1 MTITSKMTTADDTAK
16 KINVMVVDDHDLV
29 RYGISRL
36 LQDQDSIN
44 VVAQV
49 DSGEAA
55 IEQCRSTPDDID
67 IILMDINM
75 PGIGGMEATYRI
87 NKRWP
92 KIGIII
98 ITAHAD
104 GPLPKKL
111 LKGGAKGYLTKGTDI
126 NEIMSAIND
135 VHHGKRYITKD
146 IAQQLALS
154 MLPGEDNL
162 IDLLSKRE
170 LQTLMM
176 IAQGY
181 KTNEISEVLNL
192 SPKTISM
199 YRKRLHEKLDVS
211 TDVEML
217 TLAFKHGIID
227 EGNLSK
233 YNNI

>member
-1 MTITSKMTTADDTAK
+1 
-16 KINVMVVDDHDLV
+16 MVVDDHDLV

-36 LQDQDSIN
+36 LQDQEN
-44 VVAQV
+44 VFVVAEE
-49 DSGEAA
+49 DSGENA
-55 IEQCRSTPDDID
+55 IKQCKTNESVID
-67 IILMDINM
+67 IILMDVNM

-87 NKRWP
+87 SKRWP
-92 KIGIII
+92 EIGIII

-111 LKGGAKGYLTKGTDI
+111 LQGGAKGYLTKGTDI
-126 NEIMSAIND
+126 NEIMTAIKD
-135 VHHGKRYITKD
+135 VHAGGRYITKD

-154 MLPGEDNL
+154 MLPGEKNL

-181 KTNEISEVLNL
+181 KTNKIAEVLNL
-192 SPKTISM
+192 SPKTIST

-217 TLAFKHGIID
+217 HLAYKHGIID
-227 EGNLSK
+227 ETNINK
-233 YNNI
+233 NNDI